1 MFCKKDALRR
11 FTKFTGKHLCQ
22 SLFFN
27 KVAGL
32 LKKGLWYK
40 CFPVNFVKFLRT
52 SFFMEHLQWLLLL
65 MVSITS
71 GKQIARIY
79 IVPNISKSLRNQTM
93 KLSEFIEYNMKKMF
107 FFEKSYVNYG
117 RKINPRPFS
126 K

>member
-1 MFCKKDALRR
+1 
-11 FTKFTGKHLCQ
+11 
-22 SLFFN
+22 
-27 KVAGL
+27 
-32 LKKGLWYK
+32 
-40 CFPVNFVKFLRT
+40 
-52 SFFMEHLQWLLLL
+52 MEHLQWLLLL
-65 MVSITS
+65 MVSITG
-71 GKQIARIY
+71 GKQIVRIY